1 MAAHKMDITELE
13 KRLEEEACSRSHYSL
28 GTRDPG
34 GAFCLIHENGKWLV
48 LYSERNLDDEPLF
61 VSESESEACE
71 FFFEYMTTRILHTH
85 LVGYFISLKNAEV
98 LAERLAQQGIATHR
112 NDILYHGWDDPRF
125 RVFVIGKDVFKAREI
140 LGELPVRD
148 IRD

>member
-1 MAAHKMDITELE
+1 MDINELE
-13 KRLEEEACSRSHYSL
+13 KRLEEEVCSRSHYSL
-28 GTRDPG
+28 GTLYPG

-61 VSESESEACE
+61 MGESESEACE
-71 FFFEYMTTRILHTH
+71 FFFEYMTKRILHTH
-85 LVGYFISLKNAEV
+85 LVGYFISLKNAEA

-112 NDILYHGWDDPRF
+112 NDIPYHGWDDPRF
-125 RVFVIGKDVFKAREI
+125 RVFVTGKDVFKAREI

>member
-1 MAAHKMDITELE
+1 MFLDELE

-34 GAFCLIHENGKWLV
+34 GAFCLIHENEKWLV

-61 VSESESEACE
+61 VSESEAEACE
-71 FFFEYMTTRILHTH
+71 FFFEFMTKRILHRH
-85 LVGYFISLKNAEV
+85 LVGYFISLKNAES
-98 LAERLAQQGIATHR
+98 LTEKLSEHGISTHR
-112 NDILYHGWDDPRF
+112 NDIPFHGWDDPRF
-125 RVFVIGKDVFKAREI
+125 RVFVTGKDVFKAREM